1 MLTHDQMYN
10 TGIQGFLEQ
19 GRWNQGVLGNPTS
32 DPSLEMARTL
42 TKQQPEVS
50 IWPNMVVTQSFY
62 CRTQGTE
69 LWQGLDQY
77 TAVETMCLPSVV
89 MLRSETGSGL

>member
-19 GRWNQGVLGNPTS
+19 GLWSQGVLGNPTS

-42 TKQQPEVS
+42 TKQQPELSV
-50 IWPNMVVTQSFY
+50 WPNMVVIVLLLQ
-62 CRTQGTE
+62 
-69 LWQGLDQY
+69 D
-77 TAVETMCLPSVV
+77 
-89 MLRSETGSGL
+89 TGNSTVAGPRPI